1 MKLYVGNLSY
11 STTENELRQLFGQ
24 HGTVTS
30 VAVIT
35 DRETGRAKGFG
46 FVEFGSDEEAKA
58 AIAALDGKEV
68 GGRALKVNESRPQ
81 GSGGGGGGGSR
92 GGGGGGGHDRRGGGG
107 GGGWR

>member
-11 STTENELRQLFGQ
+11 QTTENELNELFSQ
-24 HGTVTS
+24 HGQVTS

-46 FVEFGSDEEAKA
+46 FVEFSNDEDAKA

-68 GGRALKVNESRPQ
+68 GGRSLKVNESRPQ
-81 GSGGGGGGGSR
+81 GGSGGGFGGGSR
-92 GGGGGGGHDRRGGGG
+92 GGGGGYGGGG
-107 GGGWR
+107 GRSGGGRY

>member
-11 STTENELRQLFGQ
+11 STTENELSELFGA
-24 HGTVTS
+24 HGEVTS

-46 FVEFGSDEEAKA
+46 FVEFAHDEDAKS

-68 GGRALKVNESRPQ
+68 GGRSLKVNESRPQ
-81 GSGGGGGGGSR
+81 GSGFGGGGSR
-92 GGGGGGGHDRRGGGG
+92 GGGGGHTGGGG
-107 GGGWR
+107 GRNW

>member
-11 STTENELRQLFGQ
+11 DTTENELNQLFSQ
-24 HGTVTS
+24 HGQVKS

-35 DRETGRAKGFG
+35 DRETGRAKGFA
-46 FVEFGSDEEAKA
+46 FVEFSNDQEAQA

-68 GGRALKVNESRPQ
+68 GGRTLKVNESRPQ
-81 GSGGGGGGGSR
+81 ERAGFGGGGN
-92 GGGGGGGHDRRGGGG
+92 RGGGG

>member
-11 STTENELRQLFGQ
+11 STTEPELRELFGA
-24 HGTVTS
+24 HGQLAS

-46 FVEFGSDEEAKA
+46 FVEFDNAEEAKA

-68 GGRALKVNESRPQ
+68 GGRALKVNEARPQ
-81 GSGGGGGGGSR
+81 GGGGGGFGGRGR
-92 GGGGGGGHDRRGGGG
+92 GGDDRRGGGG
-107 GGGWR
+107 GSWRH